1 MLLPQTDGW
10 MHEFANLSITTNQ
23 IDACPNRAGTINFVF
38 SLRRFLMAH
47 AKVLFDVAR
56 DLVLGRFELKN
67 LQYLRRK
74 VLKTYHLPFN
84 GKW

>member
-10 MHEFANLSITTNQ
+10 MDEFANLSITTNQ
-23 IDACPNRAGTINFVF
+23 INACPNRAGTINFVF

-56 DLVLGRFELKN
+56 DLVLERFKLKN
-67 LQYLRRK
+67 LKYLQRK
-74 VLKTYHLPFN
+74 VLN

>member
-1 MLLPQTDGW
+1 MLLPQTDSW
-10 MHEFANLSITTNQ
+10 MDEFANLSITTNQ
-23 IDACPNRAGTINFVF
+23 INACPNRAGTINFVF

-56 DLVLGRFELKN
+56 DLVLERFELKN

-74 VLKTYHLPFN
+74 VLN

>member
-38 SLRRFLMAH
+38 SLRRFLMEH

-74 VLKTYHLPFN
+74 VLN

>member
-74 VLKTYHLPFN
+74 VLN

>member
-1 MLLPQTDGW
+1 MLLPQTEGW
-10 MHEFANLSITTNQ
+10 THEFANLSVTTNQ
-23 IDACPNRAGTINFVF
+23 INACPNRAGTINFVF

-47 AKVLFDVAR
+47 AKVLFHVAR

-74 VLKTYHLPFN
+74 VLN

>member
-38 SLRRFLMAH
+38 SLHRFLMAH

-56 DLVLGRFELKN
+56 DLVLWRFELKN

-74 VLKTYHLPFN
+74 VLN

>member
-56 DLVLGRFELKN
+56 DLVLWRFELKN

-74 VLKTYHLPFN
+74 VLN